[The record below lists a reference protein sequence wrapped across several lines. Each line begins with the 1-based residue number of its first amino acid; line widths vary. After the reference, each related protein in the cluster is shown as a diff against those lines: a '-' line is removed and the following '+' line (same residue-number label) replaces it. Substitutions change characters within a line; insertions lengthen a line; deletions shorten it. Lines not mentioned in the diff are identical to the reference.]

1 MDTSTMTNLINDYGY
16 LAIALLIA
24 LENIFPPI
32 PSEVILTFTGFLTI
46 STDLNLFGAIIAATV
61 GAVVGAAVL
70 YALGHFLAVEKI
82 ETILNGKVGKILHL
96 KPEDVD
102 KAAKFFNRHGGTAV
116 FFGRFVP
123 VVRSLIS
130 IPAGMTHFSFTRFLV
145 FSTFG
150 TLIWNTVLIYVGH
163 YAGNA
168 WPQIVATI
176 DEYSHLVLLAV
187 IILCIV
193 GFIWHKRKKA

>member
-1 MDTSTMTNLINDYGY
+1 MDTATMTNLINDYGY

-70 YALGHFLAVEKI
+70 YALGHFLSVEKI
-82 ETILNGKVGKILHL
+82 EAILNGKLGKILHL

-187 IILCIV
+187 VILCVV

>member
-1 MDTSTMTNLINDYGY
+1 MDTATMTNLINDYGY

-82 ETILNGKVGKILHL
+82 EAILNGKLGKILHL

-102 KAAKFFNRHGGTAV
+102 KAANFFNRHGGTAV

-187 IILCIV
+187 VILCVV